1 MKGQLIAAIVENIT
15 TRKDRS
21 LKVVIGTQEVSP
33 AEAGQLFQYMHQ
45 LVTVYVCPAA
55 IDNREL
61 EQIDRLEPEL
71 NNKTQSQRI
80 RAVLYLLH
88 QQANE
93 GFKTFDEYYKAK
105 TEMYIEHLKSK
116 LQS

>member
-33 AEAGQLFQYMHQ
+33 SEAGQLFQYMHQ
-45 LVTVYVCPAA
+45 LVTVYVCPSA

-61 EQIDRLEPEL
+61 EQIDKLEPEL
-71 NNKTQSQRI
+71 NNKSQSQRI
-80 RAVLYLLH
+80 RNVLYLLH
-88 QQANE
+88 QQASE

-105 TEMYIEHLKSK
+105 TELYIEHLKSK
-116 LQS
+116 LNP